1 MKIEF
6 FLLQTEQ
13 KIRKDWILSRE
24 RMGETKRERYVNYHK
39 IDRQRDGQTNS
50 EARERERERERG

>member
-50 EARERERERERG
+50 QASQDI